1 MMTVDYNKNITVLN
15 TPKVNCEEVFL
26 ITLKIQKNTADIQK
40 KKANDFIVKGNIFGP
55 LMFPWLL

>member
-1 MMTVDYNKNITVLN
+1 MTVDYNKNITVLN
-15 TPKVNCEEVFL
+15 TPKVDCEEVFL
-26 ITLKIQKNTADIQK
+26 ITLKIQKNTTDKQK

>member
-26 ITLKIQKNTADIQK
+26 ITLKIQKNTTDKQK
-40 KKANDFIVKGNIFGP
+40 KKPTISLLKEIFSD
-55 LMFPWLL
+55 L